1 MRIFWDIE
9 SYTNL
14 FCAAFIDEHD
24 MLEMY
29 YIVNSEADEAEVLR
43 ACRDSGYNFTSYD
56 LKKDVS
62 RFRWHFEQ
70 RIPKQKS
77 ETQSLLSSFLGL
89 EDVEIKPKENWYIG
103 YNTLGYD
110 NQMIDYLL
118 KSTFGDRVQTT
129 TETLREYSD
138 TLINDTARR
147 INTKMYEQYANQVDA
162 AFQNETMVERGRPT
176 IGLKTLVGVKGGSII
191 ESESNKTGYS
201 KDIYFDVLYNIN
213 DVKELKDV
221 VWPDKMEKTFDIRR
235 SLLDRFP
242 KLRENGITVNST
254 SAKFVEYIVS
264 PDKKIDDYPTVS
276 YLYPA
281 KHIADKLG
289 VPQTDVLEDTKN
301 WYMERVFNVIK
312 ENNPQAALAHLA
324 KFMSI
329 YSYYDSFRGKNWNDS
344 GSHFIEHGI
353 APEPKANRRALLD
366 DWGTFL
372 PFIDKYG
379 NDSGT
384 YANFSA
390 GGIHGAEIFK
400 EQLEQD
406 RAKIAELR
414 NEYKYISAIP
424 KGKISAKLKN
434 LITAQSRTQ
443 YSGYPQ
449 HLSHEIP
456 RLYKLTQ
463 EVDEILDP
471 KEFTPFMYD
480 KTKGTEVLIDRYKY
494 TSTGFS
500 VHQDFAGYYPMLLI
514 NLGAFY
520 DGNGRDNYADVY
532 NFRISVK
539 KKLKDYKFGSQEWID
554 TNIEQEGYKLILNS
568 ASGVLDGSF
577 DTNLRANNKAL
588 SMRIIG

>member
-24 MLEMY
+24 MMEMY

-56 LKKDVS
+56 LKKDAS

-110 NQMIDYLL
+110 IQMIDYLL

-129 TETLREYSD
+129 KETLREYSD

-176 IGLKTLVGVKGGSII
+176 IGLKTLVGIKGGSII

-301 WYMERVFNVIK
+301 WYMERVFNVVK

-353 APEPKANRRALLD
+353 APEPKTNRRALLD

-424 KGKISAKLKN
+424 KGKISPKLKN

-443 YSGYPQ
+443 HSGYPQ